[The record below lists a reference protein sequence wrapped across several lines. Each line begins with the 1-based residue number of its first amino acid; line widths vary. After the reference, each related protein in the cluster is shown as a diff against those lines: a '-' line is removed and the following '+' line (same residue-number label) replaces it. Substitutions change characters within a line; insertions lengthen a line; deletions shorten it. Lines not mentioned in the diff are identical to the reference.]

1 MDGGFMSQPEHPLT
15 AHTGNAAFPGYSID
29 PATILR
35 REYAEETLLAL
46 ADYLGVES
54 IVIQWPGELGALDS
68 DKYHKLYDP
77 AGHCRQCGALV
88 GLGGVDATDQRLN
101 DLVQRLDATD
111 QRQDT
116 YGYAAIHT
124 KWHQDHG

>member
-1 MDGGFMSQPEHPLT
+1 MSQP
-15 AHTGNAAFPGYSID
+15 ID
-29 PATILR
+29 ALDSDRYHPATILR

-68 DKYHKLYDP
+68 DRYHKLYDP

-88 GLGGVDATDQRLN
+88 GLGGVDATDQR
-101 DLVQRLDATD
+101 
-111 QRQDT
+111 QDT